1 MMWFIKLLDKRRV
14 DKHHPY
20 GNKIA
25 LVKCDV
31 CGVEYEMLFYNL
43 KRWCTCKKCGRMK
56 AREKITTHG
65 ESKTRLYR
73 IWKWIK
79 KRCYNKN
86 SLGYQLYWWRWI
98 ECLRK
103 NYEDFKKD
111 MGVSYEDHVKKFGE
125 SETSIDRIDPNWN
138 YCKENCRWATCY
150 QQSNN
155 CRSNK
160 HIEYWWKVY
169 NSLSELCRLIGKNY
183 NTVYWRI
190 YTYWWSVED
199 AIEK

>member
-1 MMWFIKLLDKRRV
+1 MWFIKLLDKRRI

-20 GNKIA
+20 GNKMA
-25 LVKCDV
+25 LVRCDV

-56 AREKITTHG
+56 AGEKNITHG
-65 ESKTRLYR
+65 ESKTRLYK

-86 SLGYQLYWWRWI
+86 CIWYQLYYWWRWI

-103 NYEDFKKD
+103 TYEDFKKD
-111 MGVSYEDHVKKFGE
+111 MWASYEAHVKKFGE
-125 SETSIDRIDPNWN
+125 RETSIDRINPNWP
-138 YCKENCRWATCY
+138 YSRENCRWATCL
-150 QQSNN
+150 QQANN
-155 CRSNK
+155 ARSNK
-160 HIEYWWKVY
+160 HITYWWKIY
-169 NSLSELCRLIGKNY
+169 NSLSDLCRFMGKNY
-183 NTVYWRI
+183 NTVYCRL